1 MVRFKRNRTPSK
13 YVYYALHLYFSG
25 LSLRKA
31 SQILSITFIKRN
43 HISVWNWI
51 QQYKPKRVF
60 LKRNK
65 VSEFIVDETVFKVGN
80 EFVILWIAIEPL
92 DKTILGI
99 HISAERTILIA
110 EQFLQNL
117 IRKYGKHRIS
127 TDGGTWYHPQAC
139 KSLKIKHHLHC
150 SFEKSIIER
159 TIQYIKDRT
168 ESFDDYFPCTIE
180 RRKLQH
186 IMNWFNLFVNMHNKV
201 IEKKIVVN

>member
-31 SQILSITFIKRN
+31 SQILSISFIKRN

-110 EQFLQNL
+110 EQFLQNS

-127 TDGGTWYHPQAC
+127 TDGGTWYHP
-139 KSLKIKHHLHC
+139 
-150 SFEKSIIER
+150 
-159 TIQYIKDRT
+159 
-168 ESFDDYFPCTIE
+168 
-180 RRKLQH
+180 KLA
-186 IMNWFNLFVNMHNKV
+186 NPLR
-201 IEKKIVVN
+201 

>member
-1 MVRFKRNRTPSK
+1 MVRFKRRRTPPK

-43 HISVWNWI
+43 HVSVWNWI

-65 VSEFIVDETVFKVGN
+65 ISEFIVDETVFKVGN
-80 EFVILWIAIEPL
+80 EFVILWIAIEPS
-92 DKTILGI
+92 DKMILGI
-99 HISAERTILIA
+99 QISAEKTMLIA

-117 IRKYGKHRIS
+117 IRKYGKHRVS
-127 TDGGTWYHPQAC
+127 TDGGTWYPQAC
-139 KSLKIKHHLHC
+139 RFLKLQHHIH
-150 SFEKSIIER
+150 SPYEKSVIER

-168 ESFDDYFPCTIE
+168 EYFDDYFSCTKVKC
-180 RRKLQH
+180 KLQH
-186 IMNWFNLFVNMHNKV
+186 IMNWFNLFVNMHNRVTK
-201 IEKKIVVN
+201 KKIVVN